1 MYDWIIQ
8 GTNYLSD
15 CNVLNDDR
23 CFIRVMNKDTPSVMG
38 NQIQNQINRESKIN
52 FASFRFRLKPS

>member
-1 MYDWIIQ
+1 MYGGIIQ

-15 CNVLNDDR
+15 CIVLNDDR
-23 CFIRVMNKDTPSVMG
+23 CFIRVMNEDTSSVMG

-52 FASFRFRLKPS
+52 FASFRFRL